1 MPNKDNKPK
10 QNNTSSKLKK
20 KKINEDED
28 IELIQKED
36 KKTQLDKPRSNESSS
51 QKLKETR
58 ARKLAMIGVSGRY

>member
-1 MPNKDNKPK
+1 MSNKENKPK

-20 KKINEDED
+20 KKTNEDED

-36 KKTQLDKPRSNESSS
+36 KKTQLDKPRSTESSS
-51 QKLKETR
+51 QKLKEAR